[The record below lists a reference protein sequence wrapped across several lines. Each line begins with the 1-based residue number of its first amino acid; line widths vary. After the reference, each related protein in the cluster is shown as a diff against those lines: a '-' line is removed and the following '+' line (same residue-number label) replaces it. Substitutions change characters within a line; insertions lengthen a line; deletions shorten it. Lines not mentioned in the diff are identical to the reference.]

1 MNDINFSLAPRDF
14 IAQVR
19 AMYKIDDPGSEM
31 LHDELNSALS
41 LLSEDLYSDDTHFV
55 SELIQNAD
63 DNEYAN
69 GVVPRLEFRL
79 KPERL
84 VVVNNE
90 IGFSAKN
97 VWSLC
102 RTGKSTKK
110 GN

>member
-1 MNDINFSLAPRDF
+1 MSDINFSLEPREF
-14 IAQVR
+14 ITEVR

-69 GVVPRLEFRL
+69 GVA
-79 KPERL
+79 KPAIT
-84 VVVNNE
+84 NHAS
-90 IGFSAKN
+90 SACQQSKY
-97 VWSLC
+97 
-102 RTGKSTKK
+102 G
-110 GN
+110 